1 VDRIRHEVVDTEDID
16 EAIRRAIRTTGM
28 AVTFTATTIVGGIF
42 LWSFSNLRFQADM
55 AQLLSILMVINMLG
69 AITVV
74 PAFYSIVRPKVA
86 TALLTDDQREAIR
99 RQKESERAKGLMD

>member
-1 VDRIRHEVVDTEDID
+1 
-16 EAIRRAIRTTGM
+16 M
-28 AVTFTATTIVGGIF
+28 AK
-42 LWSFSNLRFQADM
+42 
-55 AQLLSILMVINMLG
+55 LLSILMVINMLG

-99 RQKESERAKGLMD
+99 RQKESERAKGLMG